1 MKRAARSE
9 KSEDVEKTSASSKG
23 DDAGKYDAKYYT
35 GMLSSPLSAEDRDMQ
50 IAESRDGLAQN
61 LKFVGGMALI
71 ISALFL
77 GFMASN
83 GLI

>member
-1 MKRAARSE
+1 
-9 KSEDVEKTSASSKG
+9 
-23 DDAGKYDAKYYT
+23 
-35 GMLSSPLSAEDRDMQ
+35 MLSSPLSAEDRDMQ